1 VTRDRKGRS
10 IDGWLVIDKPAGSTS
25 AKTVAAVKRLTGA
38 RKAGHGGTLDPLATG
53 VLPVALGE
61 ATKTAGHLLD
71 GTKAYRFTVHWGEER
86 DTDDAD
92 GRLVGRS
99 ERLPSEASVRQALG
113 AFRGPIRQVPPRYSA
128 LKLAGKRAYARARE
142 GEAFELE
149 PREVEIHR
157 LELIAA
163 SGLEARLELEC
174 GKGTYVRALV
184 RDLAR
189 ALGTLGFVAALRRIR
204 VGPFTEAS
212 AISLDKLESLVHINA
227 LEDKLFRIEAALAG
241 IPALLLTESQAT
253 RLRHGQAVRVSH
265 LGHGRVYATAA
276 GRPVALAEVT
286 DGEARPLRVFN
297 I

>member
-1 VTRDRKGRS
+1 MTRDRKGRS
-10 IDGWLVIDKPAGSTS
+10 INGWLVIDKPARLTS

-53 VLPVALGE
+53 VLPIALGE

-71 GTKAYRFTVHWGEER
+71 GTKAYRFTVRWGEER

-99 ERLPSEASVRQALG
+99 ERLPSEASIRRALG

-128 LKLAGKRAYARARE
+128 LKLAGKRAYALARE
-142 GEAFELE
+142 GEAFELS
-149 PREVEIHR
+149 PRRVEIHR

-163 SGLEARLELEC
+163 SGPEARLELEC

-189 ALGTLGFVAALRRIR
+189 ALGTVGFVAALRRIR
-204 VGPFTEAS
+204 VGPFTEES
-212 AISLDKLESLVHINA
+212 AISLDKLDSLVHINA
-227 LEDKLFRIEAALAG
+227 LEDKLFRIEAALVG
-241 IPALLLTESQAT
+241 IPALPLTESQAT

-276 GRPVALAEVT
+276 GRPVALAEVA
-286 DGEARPLRVFN
+286 DGEVRPVRVFN